1 MKESMSKNTLI
12 TIAIFTGLILSS
24 CRNNSSKIK
33 QSDTEKNQEMI
44 TESVKT
50 NKNDELAEKIKNY
63 ILNHFL
69 TKADLRVISDDDRK
83 FQFYTAD
90 LNNDGDEEVFIYF
103 GTSYFCG
110 SGGCTVLLLSNN
122 MELITKFSPTQQLY
136 IDETSENS
144 WKVLFTN
151 TNGSWRKLV
160 FDGVTYPSNP
170 TLEKSTKYS
179 PNENTQNTFEE
190 ERNNQQVYSF

>member
-1 MKESMSKNTLI
+1 MSKNTLI
-12 TIAIFTGLILSS
+12 TIAIFTGLIFSS

-33 QSDTEKNQEMI
+33 QSDTEKN
-44 TESVKT
+44 
-50 NKNDELAEKIKNY
+50 DELADKIKKY
-63 ILNHFL
+63 ILTHFL

-103 GTSYFCG
+103 GTSYFFG

-122 MELITKFSPTQQLY
+122 MELITKFSPTQTLY
-136 IDETSENS
+136 IDETSENG

-170 TLEKSTKYS
+170 TLETSTEYT